1 MSDKRK
7 VDPIEI
13 LKILDQM
20 STETVNLS
28 HIAKRFGVSRQNIH
42 KHMKRLFEKGF
53 VTKDEK
59 GHYILTER
67 GRAFIRNAPKIN
79 SDDYSNIIKLL
90 ERGIEY
96 FLERKDVEKD
106 QDIGVSFI
114 YYSLAVFF
122 TYSIVA
128 AAQTSLAINERNME
142 MLLERIWSDKLK
154 DLFLRMSLIMAA
166 CEEREWEALRGFFEA
181 FKLYGQGIALKLDRY
196 LQGSQRID
204 MNDNDKSYV
213 S

>member
-128 AAQTSLAINERNME
+128 AAQTSLAISERNME

-154 DLFLRMSLIMAA
+154 DLFLRMSLIMTA
-166 CEEREWEALRGFFEA
+166 CGEREWEALRGFFEA

-204 MNDNDKSYV
+204 MNDKDKSYV

>member
-20 STETVNLS
+20 STGTVNLS
-28 HIAKRFGVSRQNIH
+28 HIAKRFGVSRQNVY

-67 GRAFIRNAPKIN
+67 GRTFIRNAPKIN

-128 AAQTSLAINERNME
+128 AAQTSLAISERNME
-142 MLLERIWSDKLK
+142 MLLERIWSNKLK

-166 CEEREWEALRGFFEA
+166 CGEREWEALRGFFEA

-204 MNDNDKSYV
+204 MNDKDKSYV

>member
-13 LKILDQM
+13 LKMLDQL
-20 STETVNLS
+20 STEFVNLS
-28 HIAKRFGVSRQNIH
+28 HIARRFGVSRQNIH
-42 KHMKRLFEKGF
+42 KHMKKLVEKGY

-67 GRAFIRNAPKIN
+67 GRAFIKNAPKIN
-79 SDDYSNIIKLL
+79 SDDYSNIIELL

-114 YYSLAVFF
+114 YYSLAAFF
-122 TYSIVA
+122 TYSLVA
-128 AAQTSLAINERNME
+128 AAQTSLAISKRNME
-142 MLLERIWSDKLK
+142 TLLERIWSDKLK
-154 DLFLRMSLIMAA
+154 DLFLTISLIMAA
-166 CEEREWEALRGFFEA
+166 CGEREWEALRGFFEA
-181 FKLYGQGIALKLDRY
+181 FKLYGQGVALKLDRY
-196 LQGSQRID
+196 LQGSQRIE
-204 MNDNDKSYV
+204 MNDKDKSYV